1 MALNLYPPGVFV
13 LFTDSKLFFSLA
25 LRFFL
30 CVSFY
35 LFRPLNPRPFV
46 QPWYTCA
53 RHPKAATVANNCCMY
68 RGVFCFFFVFS
79 LEMSLLQSI
88 MQFPFCTESVY
99 VCVFF
104 PFILD
109 IKFVGR
115 TSRGHTGVRFPS
127 RWCFLPCYHGLDFDI
142 SFIISESLIKQSKL
156 KRSGQFC
163 RAFFS

>member
-46 QPWYTCA
+46 QSWYICA

-68 RGVFCFFFVFS
+68 RFFFCFFLFFRWRCRFFRVLCSFFFVRRVCMCVFS
-79 LEMSLLQSI
+79 SHSFWTSSSLDVPAGVTQA
-88 MQFPFCTESVY
+88 Y
-99 VCVFF
+99 V
-104 PFILD
+104 
-109 IKFVGR
+109 
-115 TSRGHTGVRFPS
+115 
-127 RWCFLPCYHGLDFDI
+127 FLPDG
-142 SFIISESLIKQSKL
+142 
-156 KRSGQFC
+156 
-163 RAFFS
+163 AFYLVTTGWILT